1 MNKEELIN
9 KWLDSGLNDI
19 ELKEF
24 KKLPEYESYTKLS
37 EYAPLFKDDSYNIDL
52 EYKNLSSKLKKHT
65 PIQTKP
71 STFNNTSTFNNIFKP
86 LLRVAAIFAIG
97 ITVYYLPIYDNFST
111 IKTLADQNTTV
122 ELPDDSTVSL
132 EKSSSLRFQ
141 KTNWDKQR
149 KVNLIGEARFK
160 VAKGSTFDVET
171 WIGKV
176 SVLGTDFKVV
186 QRANYFEIMCFEGM
200 VSLAYKGKTVEL
212 PAGKSLRIIDGKI
225 VSKHDTK
232 LV

>member
-24 KKLPEYESYTKLS
+24 EKLPEYKSYTKLS

-52 EYKNLSSKLKKHT
+52 EYQNLSSKLEKHT

-71 STFNNTSTFNNIFKP
+71 STFNNIFKP
-86 LLRVAAIFAIG
+86 MLRIAAIFAIG

-111 IKTLADQNTTV
+111 IKTLADQNTTI

-132 EKSSSLRFQ
+132 EKSSWLRFQ
-141 KTNWDKQR
+141 KANWNEQR

-176 SVLGTDFKVV
+176 TVLGTDFKVI
-186 QRANYFEIMCFEGM
+186 QRANYFEIICFEGI
-200 VSLAYKGKTVEL
+200 VSFSYKGKTVEL

>member
-9 KWLDSGLNDI
+9 KWLDSGLNDS

-24 KKLPEYESYTKLS
+24 KKLPEYDSFTKLS
-37 EYAPLFKDDSYNIDL
+37 EYAPLFKDDSYNVDL
-52 EYKNLSSKLKKHT
+52 EYKNLSSKLKAHT
-65 PIQTKP
+65 TTQEKP
-71 STFNNTSTFNNIFKP
+71 NNFSNIFRP
-86 LLRVAAIFAIG
+86 ILRVAAIFAVG

-111 IKTLADQNTTV
+111 VKTLADQHTTV
-122 ELPDDSTVSL
+122 ELPDESTVSL

-141 KTNWDKQR
+141 KTNWNEQR

-176 SVLGTDFKVV
+176 TVLGTDFKVV
-186 QRANYFEIMCFEGM
+186 QRANYFEIICFEGM
-200 VSLAYKGKTVEL
+200 VSFAYKGKTVEL

-232 LV
+232 LA

>member
-24 KKLPEYESYTKLS
+24 EKLPEYKSFKKLS
-37 EYAPLFKDDSYNIDL
+37 EYAPLFKDDSYNVDL
-52 EYKNLSSKLKKHT
+52 EYQNLSSKLKKHT

-71 STFNNTSTFNNIFKP
+71 STFNNIFKP
-86 LLRVAAIFAIG
+86 MLRVAAIFAIG

-111 IKTLADQNTTV
+111 IKTLADQNTTI

-132 EKSSSLRFQ
+132 EKSSSLRFK
-141 KTNWDKQR
+141 KTNWEEQR

-176 SVLGTDFKVV
+176 TVLGTDFKVI
-186 QRANYFEIMCFEGM
+186 QRSNYFEIICFEGV
-200 VSLAYKGKTVEL
+200 VSLDYKGKTVEL

-232 LV
+232 LA

>member
-24 KKLPEYESYTKLS
+24 EKLPEYKSFTKLS

-52 EYKNLSSKLKKHT
+52 EYQNLSSKLKIHT

-71 STFNNTSTFNNIFKP
+71 STFNNIFKP
-86 LLRVAAIFAIG
+86 MLRVAAIFAIG

-111 IKTLADQNTTV
+111 IKTLADQNTTI

-141 KTNWDKQR
+141 KSNWNEER

-176 SVLGTDFKVV
+176 TVLGTDFKVI
-186 QRANYFEIMCFEGM
+186 QRANYFEIICFEGI

>member
-24 KKLPEYESYTKLS
+24 EKLPEYKSFTKLS

-52 EYKNLSSKLKKHT
+52 EYQNLSSKLKRHT
-65 PIQTKP
+65 PIQSKP
-71 STFNNTSTFNNIFKP
+71 STFNNIFKP
-86 LLRVAAIFAIG
+86 IMRVAAILAIG
-97 ITVYYLPIYDNFST
+97 VTVYYLPIYDNFST
-111 IKTLADQNTTV
+111 IKTLADQNTTI

-141 KTNWDKQR
+141 KTNWNEQR

-176 SVLGTDFKVV
+176 TVLGTDFKVV

-200 VSLAYKGKTVEL
+200 VSFAYKGKTVEL

>member
-24 KKLPEYESYTKLS
+24 EKLPEYKSFTKLS

-52 EYKNLSSKLKKHT
+52 EYQNLSSKLKKHT

-71 STFNNTSTFNNIFKP
+71 STFNNIFKP
-86 LLRVAAIFAIG
+86 MLRVAAIFAIG

-111 IKTLADQNTTV
+111 IKTLAHQNTTI

-141 KTNWDKQR
+141 KSNWNEKR

-176 SVLGTDFKVV
+176 TVLGTDFKVI
-186 QRANYFEIMCFEGM
+186 QRANYFEIICFEGI

-232 LV
+232 LA

>member
-24 KKLPEYESYTKLS
+24 EKLPEYNSFTKLS

-52 EYKNLSSKLKKHT
+52 EYQNLSSKLKKHT
-65 PIQTKP
+65 TIQTKP
-71 STFNNTSTFNNIFKP
+71 NTFNNIFKP
-86 LLRVAAIFAIG
+86 MLRVAAMFAIG

-111 IKTLADQNTTV
+111 IKTLADQNTTI

-141 KTNWDKQR
+141 KTNWNEQR

-176 SVLGTDFKVV
+176 TVLGTDFKVI
-186 QRANYFEIMCFEGM
+186 QRANYFEIICFEGM
-200 VSLAYKGKTVEL
+200 VSFAYKGKTVEL

-232 LV
+232 LA